1 MKKVLQLTFLAL
13 SMIFLS
19 ACSPKTPKPNSIIS
33 DPSILKPVPDKD
45 NVFYYL
51 NKDFNANDYRYVIV
65 PEIKINVEKE
75 DEKNVDKKLLK
86 QIATYYQQNL
96 QKELSKVLSKN
107 RTNNGLIMEVSIASL
122 NVSYDELKPWEYL
135 PYGLAIKA
143 IARGTTLE
151 TRKLNTVIAIKLS
164 DKKTKISQIIVV
176 DNKVEDDIES
186 YDEFTFKNVKPLLD
200 SWIKNSKEK
209 LQELNDH
216 KYKY

>member
-1 MKKVLQLTFLAL
+1 
-13 SMIFLS
+13 MIFLS
-19 ACSPKTPKPNSIIS
+19 ACSSKVPEPNSIIK

-51 NKDFNANDYRYVIV
+51 NKDFDANEYRYVIV
-65 PEIKINVEKE
+65 PAIKINVEKD

-86 QIATYYQQNL
+86 EIATYYQKNL

-107 RTNNGLIMEVSIASL
+107 RTNNGLIMQVSISSL
-122 NVSYDELKPWEYL
+122 HVSYDALKPWEFL
-135 PYGLAIKA
+135 PYGLAIKV

-164 DKKTKISQIIVV
+164 DKKTKNTQIMVV